1 MTAGSDYQN
10 DLQLYWSS
18 LPSEVQSVF
27 SFIYNPINDALEWV
41 CGDPDDLMN
50 GAAVYTEVGPLV
62 TALADELG
70 TAVRSVQGQWEGPDF
85 DAFQV
90 RMTELEETL
99 GTLGEAISST
109 TEILEAASEA
119 AVESANAILSI
130 IKMVIAIALS
140 SLVLSLALSVLTF
153 GASMVAWAAGQVANA
168 AVALSRVAVITTRM
182 AAFLQRIAALFVRIK
197 DLFLRIKEILQVL
210 SALVRTL
217 RGLSKGKDVFGS
229 ALPWS
234 ERLVWM
240 GVHGGV
246 NAAGSYPINQLPGLQ
261 LPGLLGELINAGES
275 AHNTHEA
282 TEDASDPD
290 R

>member
-1 MTAGSDYQN
+1 MTSGATYQN
-10 DLQLYWSS
+10 DLQAYWNG
-18 LPSEVQSVF
+18 LPAEVQSVF
-27 SFIYNPINDALEWV
+27 GFIYKPINDALEWV
-41 CGDPDDLMN
+41 CGDPDDLMR

-62 TALADELG
+62 SSLADDLG
-70 TAVRSVQGQWEGPDF
+70 SAARSVQGSWEGPDF
-85 DAFQV
+85 DAFQS
-90 RMTELEETL
+90 RMVELEETL
-99 GTLGEAISST
+99 RTLGEAISST

-140 SLVLSLALSVLTF
+140 SLVLSLALSVVTF

-182 AAFLQRIAALFVRIK
+182 AAFLQRIAALFMRIK
-197 DLFLRIKEILQVL
+197 DLFLRIKQVLEFL
-210 SALVRTL
+210 SALVKTL
-217 RGLSKGKDVFGS
+217 RGLSKGKDIFG
-229 ALPWS
+229 AAVPWS

-246 NAAGSYPINQLPGLQ
+246 NAAGSYPINQLPGLE

-275 AHNTHEA
+275 AHNSHEA
-282 TEDASDPD
+282 AEDATD